1 MSKNIFGLKEKIAN
15 AINEQ
20 EIVSLLKIGQT
31 YKFVSPRTR
40 RSWKNAGYRSLERHK
55 NVVKVESEVESEV
68 ESDNTKETKVK
79 NKKVKK

>member
-31 YKFVSPRTR
+31 YKFASPRTQK
-40 RSWKNAGYRSLERHK
+40 SWKNAGYRSLERHK
-55 NVVKVESEVESEV
+55 TVVEVEVESEV
-68 ESDNTKETKVK
+68 KSDNTKETKFK